1 MLGPCLRVNVASI
14 KPPSGAVVVVE
25 PEPGCARP
33 LLALLAAAAAA
44 VLVCVALGSAS
55 TVVRASRFGSA
66 PTTGSASV
74 AARPAA
80 TEPWAGTGHQAGV
93 SALPAAVQG
102 PVSAALGA
110 GETGYRVSRLRAVN
124 PAQQLRLSFS
134 PTGVAVTSGA
144 GSVGLSL
151 IALGGLGALRATGPA
166 APRTRANRVTYRRA
180 GLTEWYANGPAGL
193 EQGFTVARRPA
204 NGAETLVMVLNVSG
218 DLRPRLDGSGVLLS
232 GAGTHLRYGGL
243 SAVDARGRTL
253 RAWLDVRGRRLL
265 IEVADRD
272 AAFPVRIDPFIQQ
285 ASKLVGSGATGEAEQ
300 GHSVAIS
307 GDGTT
312 ALVGAPAAVAFGA
325 DGPGAVY
332 VFIHSGQTWTEQARL
347 TPADPAFGAQ
357 AFGWSVALSTDGS
370 TALIGGP
377 GPAIHAG
384 DPQGPGGAWVFT
396 RSDQSWSQQ
405 GPRLNGSDEVEDP
418 DPTDHG
424 TAFGDSVAL
433 SGDGNTALIGGFEDD
448 AFHGAAWVF
457 TRSGQTWTQQGPK
470 LDPSDLPVS
479 DPTASDPAF
488 GAGVALSRGGDTALI
503 GGIVDRN
510 DLGSAWVFARSG
522 QTWSQQGPKLA
533 PSDDTLTTGGFFGA
547 SDALSADGN
556 TALIGGTGGT
566 PGTSN
571 ADGGAW
577 VFTRS
582 GQMWSQQGSRLHPAD
597 EPSGGVFGAAV
608 ALSADGN
615 TALIGGRDDPF
626 DATAG
631 AGDAWEYTRAGANW
645 SQRTPTLTASGESG
659 AGAFGTA
666 VALSDD
672 AETALVGAPNDSGSL
687 GAAWVFSRAA
697 PQFTSASRATF
708 VTGRPAS
715 LAISTSATPTASVS
729 ESGALP
735 PGLTFTADGRGAA
748 SLAGTPAAGS
758 GGDYQITLT
767 AANGNAPDASQ
778 SLAVTVEAPP
788 AVSIA
793 TPMHGARYTR
803 GQRVKAAYS
812 CSDGPGGPG
821 LAACAAAVAAGGGL
835 NTRTTGSHE
844 LTVTATSKDGL
855 TTSQTS
861 TYRVVLPNN
870 HFTVSRIRPMADG
883 QLGFS
888 VKLPD
893 AGRIDVLETAWND
906 NLTRAAI
913 ALQPAKRRFVYA
925 RAHRTAG
932 HAGTVKMNLGLNLR
946 GRRLVLHP
954 RYRVTLR
961 LWVSYTPSH
970 GVPRSVGVYG
980 LHLRRG

>member
-1 MLGPCLRVNVASI
+1 
-14 KPPSGAVVVVE
+14 
-25 PEPGCARP
+25 
-33 LLALLAAAAAA
+33 
-44 VLVCVALGSAS
+44 
-55 TVVRASRFGSA
+55 
-66 PTTGSASV
+66 
-74 AARPAA
+74 
-80 TEPWAGTGHQAGV
+80 
-93 SALPAAVQG
+93 
-102 PVSAALGA
+102 
-110 GETGYRVSRLRAVN
+110 VSRLRAAN

-134 PTGVAVTSGA
+134 PAGVTVTSGA
-144 GSVGLSL
+144 RSVRLSL
-151 IALGGLGALRATGPA
+151 IALGGRGALRATSPA

-204 NGAETLVMVLNVSG
+204 DGADRLVVVLRMSG
-218 DLRPRLDGSGVLLS
+218 DLRPKLNGSGVLLS
-232 GAGTHLRYGGL
+232 GAGTRLRYGGL
-243 SAVDARGRTL
+243 SAVDARGRPL
-253 RAWLDVRGRRLL
+253 RAWLAVRGRRLL

-285 ASKLVGSGATGEAEQ
+285 GSRLVGSGATGEAEQ

-307 GDGTT
+307 GDGNT

-332 VFIHSGQTWTEQARL
+332 VFIHSGQTWTEQAKL

-457 TRSGQTWTQQGPK
+457 TRSGQAWSQQAPK
-470 LDPSDLPVS
+470 LDPSDLPAS

-488 GAGVALSRGGDTALI
+488 GIGVALSRDGDTALI
-503 GGIVDRN
+503 GGIIDRN

-533 PSDDTLTTGGFFGA
+533 PSDETLTNGGFFGA
-547 SDALSADGN
+547 GDALSADGN
-556 TALIGGTGGT
+556 TALIGATGGT
-566 PGTSN
+566 PGAST

-582 GQMWSQQGSRLHPAD
+582 AQMWSQQGSRLHPAD

-626 DATAG
+626 GAVAG
-631 AGDAWEYTRAGANW
+631 AGDAWEYTRAGGSW
-645 SQRTPTLTASGESG
+645 SQRAPTLTASGESG

-666 VALSDD
+666 VALSAD
-672 AETALVGAPNDSGSL
+672 ADTALVGAPIDSGSL

-697 PQFTSASRATF
+697 PQFVSASTATF
-708 VTGRPAS
+708 VTGRPAGF
-715 LAISTSATPTASVS
+715 AITTSGTPTPSVS

-748 SLAGTPAAGS
+748 SLAGTPAAGA
-758 GGDYQITLT
+758 GGVYRMTVT

-778 SLAVTVEAPP
+778 SLVVTVEAPP
-788 AVSIA
+788 VVSIA
-793 TPMHGARYTR
+793 APLLRARYTR
-803 GQRVKAAYS
+803 GQRVKTAYS

-821 LAACAAAVAAGGGL
+821 LASCTAAVADGGRL

-855 TTSQTS
+855 TASQTS

-870 HFTVSRIRPMADG
+870 HFTVSRIHPMANG
-883 QLGFS
+883 KLGFS
-888 VKLPD
+888 VQLPG

-906 NLTRAAI
+906 NLAQAAFM
-913 ALQPAKRRFVYA
+913 LQPAKRRFVYA
-925 RAHRTAG
+925 RVHRTAG
-932 HAGTVKMNLGLNLR
+932 HGGTVKMKLGLNPR
-946 GRRLVLHP
+946 GRRLVAHH

-961 LWVSYTPSH
+961 LWVSYTPID
-970 GVPRSVGVYG
+970 GVPRSVGFYG
-980 LHLRRG
+980 LHLRRR